1 MDYDLNRIVK
11 KFKVISR
18 WSFDKLPPGYLVVST
33 TELLSK
39 FNSSDLYTIRCQDV
53 MKTVFKAIQFETMP
67 KYIRGLFQMTNTERN
82 LTRIKETCYPIR

>member
-1 MDYDLNRIVK
+1 MA
-11 KFKVISR
+11 
-18 WSFDKLPPGYLVVST
+18 SFQ
-33 TELLSK
+33 ELLSK

>member
-1 MDYDLNRIVK
+1 MDYDRLINFRQ
-11 KFKVISR
+11 VI
-18 WSFDKLPPGYLVVST
+18 WSSLMASFQ
-33 TELLSK
+33 ELLSK

-53 MKTVFKAIQFETMP
+53 MKTVFKAIQFATMP